1 MRHQE
6 EQGRF
11 LAVVAAVGRATVV
24 RVVLRIVVTDLPM
37 PSERERRYLNHA
49 KLLQL
54 ANATE
59 RFETLTLVL
68 GYCGLSFGEAAAL
81 RRKHV
86 GDRGPT
92 VRSSATYVTGR
103 GIVETTSKTNRAR
116 HVPVPGP
123 VWGGCRASCRAI
135 RTHSCFQAMAAGTY
149 LPRSTGEHSIRHA
162 EPRAL
167 RGWYRTD

>member
-11 LAVVAAVGRATVV
+11 LAVVAAIGRATVV
-24 RVVLRIVVTDLPM
+24 RVVVRIVVTDLPM

-49 KLLQL
+49 ELLQL

-68 GYCGLSFGEAAAL
+68 GYCGLRFGEAAAL

-86 GDRGPT
+86 GDREPT

-123 VWGGCRASCRAI
+123 VWGGCRASCRTI
-135 RTHSCFQAMAAGTY
+135 RTHLCFQAMAAATY
-149 LPRSTGEHSIRHA
+149 LSRSTGEHSIRHA
-162 EPRAL
+162 EPREL
-167 RGWYRTD
+167 RGWYRAD